1 MNQATIARG
10 QNAKRV
16 LDMPEFKATIE
27 EVRNELF
34 DQFRKTNIA
43 DTEQREDLHKVM
55 YACDLFV
62 SRLQKYS
69 EQADFEIKSAEHNPD
84 A

>member
-1 MNQATIARG
+1 MNQEIIALG

-16 LDMPEFKATIE
+16 LEMAEFKATIE
-27 EVRNELF
+27 EVRKELF
-34 DQFRKTNIA
+34 DQFRKTNVS
-43 DTEQREDLHKVM
+43 DVDQREDLHKVM

-62 SRLQKYS
+62 ARLEKYVETAES
-69 EQADFEIKSAEHNPD
+69 EIALSKQQPD